1 MAIEASFGSTT
12 TRTDTPSDGVVVP
25 ARRRWLRAAPD
36 RRSTPPWRASA
47 LIATGD
53 TAALVLAVVITGAWN
68 LAGAVY
74 AVGALAVLALSG
86 EYRRRITLSAL
97 NETPRLA
104 GRLAAPM
111 LLAGPLA
118 LATSVGTSVL
128 WVPLAAVVIL
138 VLYRILTYAVIRRG
152 RRRGQAVTNTVV
164 LGAGNVGT
172 EVVEILQAHPE
183 FGLAPLG
190 FLDQVDDTDLP
201 VPLLGDIAELETV
214 LKTIDV
220 QALVVAFGPTRE
232 ADLVSVMRMAIQ
244 YNIEVYVVPRFFDV
258 GVAPEGPD
266 TDDVWGIPLY
276 RVRRAA
282 LRSGAWGVKRATDVV
297 VSGLALAFLSPVLAV
312 LALAVRFTS
321 SGPVLFRQTR
331 IGQHG
336 QEFELLKFRTLKVAA
351 SSDTEWAPP
360 EDSATSVGSLLRR
373 TSLDELPQFW
383 NVLRGDMSLVGA
395 RPERPHFVN
404 EFDGEIS
411 GYGDRHRL
419 PVGMTGWAQVH
430 GLRGDTSIEERVRFD
445 NQYIEHWSPWRD
457 AVILARTGVE
467 VLRSDSRSVDG
478 A

>member
-1 MAIEASFGSTT
+1 MAIEAPFG
-12 TRTDTPSDGVVVP
+12 TPAGSNAPSGGVAVS

-53 TAALVLAVVITGAWN
+53 TAALVLALVVTSAWN
-68 LAGAVY
+68 VAGVAY
-74 AVGALAVLALSG
+74 AVVALGVLALSG
-86 EYRRRITLSAL
+86 EYRRRLTLSAL
-97 NETPRLA
+97 NEAPRLA

-118 LATSVGTSVL
+118 LATSVGASFL
-128 WVPLAAVVIL
+128 WVPLTAAVVL
-138 VLYRILTYAVIRRG
+138 VFYRILTYAVIRRG

-164 LGAGNVGT
+164 LGAGHVGS
-172 EVVEILQAHPE
+172 EVVEILRAHPE
-183 FGLAPLG
+183 YGLTPLG
-190 FLDQVDDTDLP
+190 FLDQVDDTNLP

-220 QALVVAFGPTRE
+220 QALIVAFGPTRE
-232 ADLVSVMRMAIQ
+232 ADLVGVMRMAVQ
-244 YNIEVYVVPRFFDV
+244 YNVEVYVVPRFFDV

-282 LRSGAWGVKRATDVV
+282 LRTGAWAAKRAMDVV
-297 VSGLALAFLSPVLAV
+297 VSGLLLLVASPVLG
-312 LALAVRFTS
+312 LIALWVRLTS
-321 SGPVLFRQTR
+321 PGPVLFRQKR
-331 IGQHG
+331 IGQHA
-336 QEFELLKFRTLKVAA
+336 QEFELLKFRTMRV
-351 SSDTEWAPP
+351 SEDSDTEWQPDA
-360 EDSATSVGSLLRR
+360 ERITRIGRFLRK
-373 TSLDELPQFW
+373 TSLDELPQLW

-395 RPERPHFVN
+395 RPERPHFVH
-404 EFDGEIS
+404 EFGGAIT

-457 AVILARTGVE
+457 TVILARTAAE
-467 VLRSDSRSVDG
+467 VLRSSEQRRRKES
-478 A
+478 

>member
-1 MAIEASFGSTT
+1 MAIEAPFSTT
-12 TRTDTPSDGVVVP
+12 TSSDTPSDGVVVST
-25 ARRRWLRAAPD
+25 RRRWLRAAPE

-53 TAALVLAVVITGAWN
+53 TAAVVLSLVITGAWN
-68 LAGAVY
+68 LAGVAY
-74 AVGALAVLALSG
+74 ATVALAILALSG

-97 NETPRLA
+97 SEAPRLA
-104 GRLAAPM
+104 GRLAVPM

-128 WVPLAAVVIL
+128 WVPLTAVVVL
-138 VLYRILTYAVIRRG
+138 VLYRTLTYAVIRRA
-152 RRRGQAVTNTVV
+152 RRRGQVVTNTVV

-172 EVVEILQAHPE
+172 EVVEILQEHPE

-201 VPLLGDIAELETV
+201 APLLGDIGELETV

-232 ADLVSVMRMAIQ
+232 ADLVSVMRMAVQ

-282 LRSGAWGVKRATDVV
+282 LRTGAWGLKRAIDVT
-297 VSGLALAFLSPVLAV
+297 VSALLLTLASPFLGLVALG
-312 LALAVRFTS
+312 VRLTS
-321 SGPVLFRQTR
+321 AGPVLFRQKR

-336 QEFELLKFRTLKVAA
+336 QEFELLKFRTMRM
-351 SSDTEWAPP
+351 SDESDTEWAPDG
-360 EDSATSVGSLLRR
+360 ERITRIGRFLRKTSI
-373 TSLDELPQFW
+373 DELPQLW

-395 RPERPHFVN
+395 RPERPHFVD
-404 EFDGEIS
+404 EFGGEIS

-457 AVILARTGVE
+457 VVTVVRTVTE
-467 VLRSDSRSVDG
+467 VVSGSGQRSRKEF
-478 A
+478 